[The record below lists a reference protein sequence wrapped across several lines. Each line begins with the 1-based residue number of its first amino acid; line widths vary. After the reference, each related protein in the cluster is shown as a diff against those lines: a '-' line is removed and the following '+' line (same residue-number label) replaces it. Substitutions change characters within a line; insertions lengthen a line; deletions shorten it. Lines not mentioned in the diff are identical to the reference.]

1 MHSKGKKTSRSTK
14 QAKILKMPAG
24 RKPTTNKAVRKK
36 ATVPT
41 KQGVKFSNIKDRRL
55 ALARN
60 RSLSR
65 VTAMF
70 FGFVL
75 VYILRGLF
83 AFAFT
88 PQTAIE
94 RIVPGSITSPV
105 ELTGVIIR
113 DEKIYRSPVSGSVRF
128 NVTENQRVSRGM
140 VICSIQDSDEVA
152 RIFEDL
158 IEVNE
163 ELLRVQAMRTNF
175 TEMSSSERTVNDII
189 KNMLD
194 NWVADMNN
202 NDFSSVYTLKDSLIA
217 NVDLRNQIIL
227 SESSEALREQ
237 LNKRQMYQE
246 ELNKHMTMIMAEE
259 SGIVSTLLDGYE
271 ETFTPS
277 VRAMLPREQ
286 LLLDSDPRKTRTVQ
300 FAEEDTPL
308 FKVIRSN
315 TWYIAAY
322 IPNDIIEGWEENDQK
337 IIQDSNFNLPV
348 TVERIVEEEYESY
361 VLFRSTRY
369 LEDYIN
375 RRSINFRVSG
385 DINEGLKI
393 PQLAVTSKTL
403 TAIPRE
409 FVSIEDDQMKRAALV
424 RADGETLR
432 LHYTAVDEEMVYVEP
447 DFVMGMEFQ
456 NPSDE
461 EQRILLT
468 ETVEI
473 MGVFRV
479 NHGVADF
486 RRIVINDGL
495 QTYGYYVLDPAL
507 NRGLQ
512 ERDSIVSDAETVTE
526 GELIFS

>member
-14 QAKILKMPAG
+14 QAKILKMPS
-24 RKPTTNKAVRKK
+24 RKK
-36 ATVPT
+36 PAARKVAKRKTSTPA
-41 KQGVKFSNIKDRRL
+41 KQNVKVSSLKDRRL
-55 ALARN
+55 ALSRN
-60 RSLSR
+60 KSLSR

-88 PQTAIE
+88 PQIEIE

-113 DEKIYRSPVSGSVRF
+113 DEKVYRSPESGSVRF
-128 NVTENQRVSRGM
+128 NVTENQRISRGT
-140 VICSIQDSDEVA
+140 VVCSIQDSDEVA
-152 RIFEDL
+152 RISEEL

-163 ELLRVQAMRTNF
+163 ELLSVQAMRTNF
-175 TEMSSSERTVNDII
+175 TEMSSSERKINDLI

-202 NDFSSVYTLKDSLIA
+202 NDFSSIYTIKDSLIA

-227 SESSEALREQ
+227 SESSEALRVQ

-246 ELNKHMTMIMAEE
+246 ELNRHMTLIMAEE

-271 ETFTPS
+271 EVFTPS

-286 LLLDSDPRKTRTVQ
+286 IVFDYDPRKTRTVT

-308 FKVIRSN
+308 FKVVRSN

-348 TVERIVEEEYESY
+348 TVERIVHEDYESY

-369 LEDYIN
+369 LEDYIS

-393 PQLAVTSKTL
+393 PQLAVTTKTL
-403 TAIPRE
+403 TAVPRE
-409 FVSIEDDQMKRAALV
+409 FVSIEDDQMKRAALI
-424 RADGETLR
+424 RADGETIR
-432 LHYTAVDEEMVYVEP
+432 LHYIAIDEEMVYMEP

-461 EQRILLT
+461 HQRILLT
-468 ETVEI
+468 ETIEI

-479 NHGVADF
+479 NNGVADF

-495 QTYGYYVLDPAL
+495 QTYGFYVLDPAL

-512 ERDSIVSDAETVTE
+512 ERDSIVSNAETVTE
-526 GELIFS
+526 GELIF